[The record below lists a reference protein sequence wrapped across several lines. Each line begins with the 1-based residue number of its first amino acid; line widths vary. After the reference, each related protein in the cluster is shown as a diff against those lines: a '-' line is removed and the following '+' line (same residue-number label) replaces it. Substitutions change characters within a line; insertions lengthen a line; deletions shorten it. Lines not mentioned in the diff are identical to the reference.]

1 MTRNE
6 LVAAY
11 QTGRIDRRTFVK
23 GMAAFGLSV
32 SVASAMA
39 DRLRAAPAPSSRFSA
54 RYAGDIY
61 DDTYEEPTTP
71 TTPAKPAETSTVST
85 LPATGAGDDSGRSWA
100 APLAALGGAAALI
113 ASRVRRFRSSES
125 E

>member
-11 QTGRIDRRTFVK
+11 QTGRIDRRSFIK
-23 GMAAFGLSV
+23 GMTALGLSM

-39 DRLRAAPAPSSRFSA
+39 DRLRAAPAPASRFTA
-54 RYAGDIY
+54 RFAGDDDTY
-61 DDTYEEPTTP
+61 GEPPDDTYEEPVDD
-71 TTPAKPAETSTVST
+71 ETGGVTT
-85 LPATGAGDDSGRSWA
+85 LPSTGAGDGPGRSW

-113 ASRVRRFRSSES
+113 ASRVRRLRGGES

>member
-11 QTGRIDRRTFVK
+11 QTGRIDRRTFIK
-23 GMAAFGLSV
+23 GMTALGLSM

-39 DRLRAAPAPSSRFSA
+39 DRLRAAPATTSSRLSVRF
-54 RYAGDIY
+54 AGDDTY
-61 DDTYEEPTTP
+61 GEPPDDTYEEPVD
-71 TTPAKPAETSTVST
+71 ETGGVTT
-85 LPATGAGDDSGRSWA
+85 LPSTGAGDGPGRNWA
-100 APLAALGGAAALI
+100 APLAALGGAAALM
-113 ASRVRRFRSSES
+113 ASRVRRLRSGES